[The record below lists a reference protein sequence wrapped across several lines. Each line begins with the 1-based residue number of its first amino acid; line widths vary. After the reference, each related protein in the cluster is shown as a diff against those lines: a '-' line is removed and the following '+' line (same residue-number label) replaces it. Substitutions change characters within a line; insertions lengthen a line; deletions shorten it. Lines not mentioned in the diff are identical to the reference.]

1 MTYHP
6 IIGISIFILSI
17 LAAYLLGKFISR
29 KYKSSSYFQKKIKET
44 DGDAAMPDAPWVN
57 KKNENK
63 D

>member
-6 IIGISIFILSI
+6 IMGISIFILAI
-17 LAAYLLGKFISR
+17 LLAYFLGTFITK
-29 KYKSSSYFQKKIKET
+29 KYKSSSYFQKRIKGT